1 MIKQFHYKDFLP
13 LQKLITLKQESG
25 TVVSLVIPAFNEE
38 ATVGDI
44 ISKTRKELV
53 EEAPLLDEI
62 ILMDCDSND
71 GTIRSAQK
79 SGAEV
84 YCIDKVGDKN
94 LPIGKGT
101 ALWKSLLI
109 TKGDII
115 ICIDADIIDFN
126 TRFVYGLIAPL
137 LLDLNISFVKGYY
150 KRPLIIDNIVLNNFG
165 GRVTEILVRP
175 ALSTFYPDL
184 ARLFQP
190 LAGEYSFRKDTVM
203 KTPFFTGYG
212 VEIGL
217 ILDIYKNF
225 GASSFAQVDMD
236 IRCHRNR
243 NLTEL
248 GKMAFGIL
256 QVMLK
261 KLKEDNKISFNES
274 LNTTMISCNGEQ
286 FEESVINEKK
296 LKPISTPEV
305 FY

>member
-1 MIKQFHYKDFLP
+1 
-13 LQKLITLKQESG
+13 
-25 TVVSLVIPAFNEE
+25 
-38 ATVGDI
+38 
-44 ISKTRKELV
+44 
-53 EEAPLLDEI
+53 
-62 ILMDCDSND
+62 
-71 GTIRSAQK
+71 
-79 SGAEV
+79 
-84 YCIDKVGDKN
+84 
-94 LPIGKGT
+94 
-101 ALWKSLLI
+101 
-109 TKGDII
+109 
-115 ICIDADIIDFN
+115 
-126 TRFVYGLIAPL
+126 
-137 LLDLNISFVKGYY
+137 
-150 KRPLIIDNIVLNNFG
+150 
-165 GRVTEILVRP
+165 
-175 ALSTFYPDL
+175 
-184 ARLFQP
+184 
-190 LAGEYSFRKDTVM
+190 M